1 MRKNWFIWIPI
12 LFVVLLAFSN
22 GMVSLWVDWLWFQ
35 ELGYPVLF
43 TRQLIAQWSLGAVF
57 GVFFFITLYGTVL
70 IARVL
75 AGRDPQL
82 SHSTVIEFPQ
92 FPMLKTSIRGILL
105 LACLIVSYLI
115 GYWAGSQWDD
125 YLRFRHA
132 VPFDVKDPLF
142 GRDIGFYFFRLP
154 FLTFLYAY
162 SLLLVIF
169 SLIAGLLVYVVE
181 GGIWMTRRGPRIG
194 RSPRVH
200 LFLMGSIMFFLWS
213 IHYRLEIIDLLFS
226 DRGIVYGASYTDVH
240 AALPML
246 RFLTYFSLLVGGSF
260 LWSGFRRSYKP
271 VIIASGCL
279 LVVSILGRNLYPEF
293 MQKFQVAP
301 NEINMESPYIG
312 LEIKFTNMAYG
323 IDQVKEQEFPA
334 LDNLTAEVIKR
345 NDLTLQNIRLWDHR
359 PLLRTY
365 SQLQVIRSYYDFVDV
380 DNDRY
385 WINGNYR
392 QVSLS
397 PRELS
402 SEKLPSR
409 IWINEHL
416 TYTHGFGLCMGP
428 VNQTSKEG
436 LPEFMIKD
444 IPPAA
449 STNIRVKRPQ
459 IYFGEKTESY
469 CFVNTQA
476 KEFDYPSGD
485 ENVYTTYHGSGGIPV
500 NGFWRKLLLS
510 FHFKEPKIFL
520 STDIHPESRLLY
532 IRSVSERV
540 EKALPFLKFDRD
552 PYMVISED
560 GLLFW
565 IIDGYTTGNAFPY
578 ARPTPGMGN
587 YIRNSVKIT
596 VDAYNGTTQFY
607 ASDPKDPVLQ
617 VYTRIYPGVIQG
629 FDAMPKDL
637 RQHIRYPEDLFTIQA
652 TMYATYHMHDP
663 QVFYNKEDLWHI
675 PSLSSDGQDTP
686 LEPYYTVMKLNSEMG
701 KEEFILMT
709 PFTPTK
715 RQNMIAWLAARC
727 DDPHYGQLF
736 VYDFPKQ
743 KLVYGP
749 TQIVSRINQDS
760 EISKLLTLWD
770 QRGSAV
776 IRGSLLVIPIE
787 DSILYIQPLYLASSQ
802 EAGIPELKRVIVAYG
817 NNIAM
822 EESLELSLERIFVGS
837 SHAIPVETKTEP
849 TTGAESGSLKMLI
862 QQAGDCYRQAQ
873 DALRKGEW
881 AKYGEEMQKLENTL
895 QEMKAKTP

>member
-1 MRKNWFIWIPI
+1 M
-12 LFVVLLAFSN
+12 
-22 GMVSLWVDWLWFQ
+22 
-35 ELGYPVLF
+35 
-43 TRQLIAQWSLGAVF
+43 
-57 GVFFFITLYGTVL
+57 
-70 IARVL
+70 
-75 AGRDPQL
+75 
-82 SHSTVIEFPQ
+82 
-92 FPMLKTSIRGILL
+92 
-105 LACLIVSYLI
+105 
-115 GYWAGSQWDD
+115 
-125 YLRFRHA
+125 
-132 VPFDVKDPLF
+132 
-142 GRDIGFYFFRLP
+142 
-154 FLTFLYAY
+154 
-162 SLLLVIF
+162 
-169 SLIAGLLVYVVE
+169 
-181 GGIWMTRRGPRIG
+181 
-194 RSPRVH
+194 
-200 LFLMGSIMFFLWS
+200 WS

-271 VIIASGCL
+271 VIIASGSL

-312 LEIKFTNMAYG
+312 LEIQFTNMAYG

-334 LDNLTAEVIKR
+334 LDNLTAEDIKR

-459 IYFGEKTESY
+459 IYFGEKTQSY

-485 ENVYTTYHGSGGIPV
+485 ENVYTTYNGSGGIPV
-500 NGFWRKLLLS
+500 YGFWRKLLLS

-552 PYMVISED
+552 PYMVISDD

-565 IIDGYTTGNAFPY
+565 IIDGYTTGNAYPY

-617 VYTRIYPGVIQG
+617 VYTRIYPGVFQG

-652 TMYATYHMHDP
+652 NMYATYHMHDP

-727 DDPHYGQLF
+727 DDPHYG
-736 VYDFPKQ
+736 
-743 KLVYGP
+743 
-749 TQIVSRINQDS
+749 
-760 EISKLLTLWD
+760 
-770 QRGSAV
+770 
-776 IRGSLLVIPIE
+776 
-787 DSILYIQPLYLASSQ
+787 
-802 EAGIPELKRVIVAYG
+802 
-817 NNIAM
+817 
-822 EESLELSLERIFVGS
+822 
-837 SHAIPVETKTEP
+837 AIIC
-849 TTGAESGSLKMLI
+849 L
-862 QQAGDCYRQAQ
+862 
-873 DALRKGEW
+873 
-881 AKYGEEMQKLENTL
+881 
-895 QEMKAKTP
+895 